1 MKRRDLDLYK
11 QYQVIK
17 TLFLGGGQMAE
28 EVLQGEETQKGIKGE
43 ITILWIDLPLFSLTS
58 PSPYSCAVVQT
69 PYCSRLQ
76 YH

>member
-43 ITILWIDLPLFSLTS
+43 ITIL
-58 PSPYSCAVVQT
+58 
-69 PYCSRLQ
+69 
-76 YH
+76 